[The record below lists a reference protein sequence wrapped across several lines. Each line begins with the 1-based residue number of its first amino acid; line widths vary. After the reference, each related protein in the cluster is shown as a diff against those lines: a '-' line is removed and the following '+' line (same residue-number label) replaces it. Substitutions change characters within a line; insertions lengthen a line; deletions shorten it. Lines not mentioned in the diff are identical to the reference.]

1 MFSGLGSLSFSIP
14 YLIIKEELLIPI
26 FSSNFL
32 ITLIFYH
39 NYGHCHHL
47 NKKWFVRLF
56 LFPLSK
62 VLHHIDF
69 SLPQV
74 SAPLLLSFPAWPLLR
89 RPRVRSSAPPS
100 DILFLSPQLLPSIAL
115 PCCTPVPYE
124 ALHTCP
130 LLRLDLLASRAAR
143 RSVLPARKNAP
154 AAPHATPVS
163 YNLSCGR
170 WH

>member
-1 MFSGLGSLSFSIP
+1 M
-14 YLIIKEELLIPI
+14 LLPI

-47 NKKWFVRLF
+47 NKKRFVRSF

-62 VLHHIDF
+62 VLHHVDF
-69 SLPQV
+69 SLPQA

-89 RPRVRSSAPPS
+89 RPHVRSSAPPS

-115 PCCTPVPYE
+115 PRCTPVPVRGV
-124 ALHTCP
+124 AHMP
-130 LLRLDLLASRAAR
+130 PAPPGPASWQSRA
-143 RSVLPARKNAP
+143 SLSS
-154 AAPHATPVS
+154 PHPQKRTSSATRHPRLVQPH
-163 YNLSCGR
+163 LRQIGR
-170 WH
+170 AHV